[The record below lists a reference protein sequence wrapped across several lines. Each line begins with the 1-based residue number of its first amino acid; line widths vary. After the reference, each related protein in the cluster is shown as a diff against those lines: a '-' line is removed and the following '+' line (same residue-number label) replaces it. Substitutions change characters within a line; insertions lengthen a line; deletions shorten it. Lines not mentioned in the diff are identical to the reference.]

1 MARTTY
7 TTTRSVGTPSASS
20 RRITVVFVVVLIV
33 LAAVIARI
41 VFLQV
46 LSHERYRDLAARQHT
61 MEKVLAA
68 HRGEIFLKN
77 SNSVYPIAVNREYFL
92 AYVSP
97 RDVRDEELTS
107 VADRIVAAL
116 GVSRESVLEKLAKRD
131 DIYEV
136 IKRKVTKEDKEA
148 IVQESIPGL
157 FFIPEFFRFY
167 PGGSLGAQTV
177 GFVGSDGEEYVG
189 RYGIEAFFDKEM
201 HGTNGRVVQMRDAR
215 GGWMSNA
222 DRTLEEPR
230 DGDDIYLTIDYAVQ
244 YEVERI
250 LKEAVDAYGASS
262 GSVIVMDP
270 VTGKIIAMANEPT
283 FTPNEYGTVQDVSV
297 FRNSIVSDE
306 YECGSVFKP
315 ITMAMGLDAG
325 KITPQTTYTDT
336 GSVKIAEYNIKNSE
350 EKVYGL
356 QTMTQVLE
364 KSINTGMIYVE
375 RLIGNV
381 AFKSYLERFG
391 FGAVSGI
398 TLPAEADGDVSNLAR
413 VNRDIEY
420 YTASFGQG
428 IAVTLLQVA
437 AAYGALANGG
447 ELMTPQI
454 VEKTVDAQGVEH
466 VVQPRVV
473 HRVISEEASRQIGE
487 MLRNVVVNGHSKRA
501 DVPGYVIGGKTG
513 TAQVAKTGAKGYDE
527 SRTIGTF
534 AGYGPIDDPRF
545 VIAVRINEPT
555 KVIWAESSAAPTFG
569 KVMKYLLDFYGIV
582 PTEKITPQQEQQ
594 SDAVPQADVG
604 TP

>member
-1 MARTTY
+1 MARTPYAKTQ
-7 TTTRSVGTPSASS
+7 SVGTSPALY
-20 RRITVVFVVVLIV
+20 RRTTVLFIVMLGVLGIV
-33 LAAVIARI
+33 IGRI

-46 LSHERYRDLAARQHT
+46 VAHKRYVDLAARQHT
-61 MEKVLAA
+61 MEKVLPAY
-68 HRGEIFLKN
+68 RGEVFLKN
-77 SNSVYPIAVNREYFL
+77 NDGVYPIAVNREYFL

-97 RDVRDEELTS
+97 RDVPDDQIPA
-107 VADRIVAAL
+107 VADRLVAAL
-116 GVSRESVLEKLAKRD
+116 GVSRENVLGKLAKRD

-136 IKRKVTKEDKEA
+136 LKRKVARDEKEA
-148 IVQESIPGL
+148 IVRENIPGL

-177 GFVGSDGEEYVG
+177 GFVGSDGEQYVG
-189 RYGIEAFFDKEM
+189 RYGIEASFDTVM
-201 HGTNGRVVQMRDAR
+201 HGTDGRVVQMRDAR

-230 DGDDIYLTIDYAVQ
+230 DGSDIYLTIDYAVQ

-250 LKEAVDAYGASS
+250 LREAVAEYGAKS
-262 GSVIVMDP
+262 GAIIVMDP
-270 VTGKIIAMANEPT
+270 MTGRILAMANEPT
-283 FTPNEYGTVQDVSV
+283 FSPNDYGTVQDVSV
-297 FRNSIVSDE
+297 FRNSVISDE

-315 ITMAMGLDAG
+315 ITVAMGLDAG
-325 KITPQTTYTDT
+325 KITPDSTYTDT
-336 GSVKIAEYNIKNSE
+336 GSVKIAEYTIKNSE
-350 EKVYGL
+350 SKVYGT

-364 KSINTGMIYVE
+364 QSINTGMIHIE
-375 RLIGNV
+375 RLVGN
-381 AFKSYLERFG
+381 ARFKEYLERFG

-398 TLPAEADGDVSNLAR
+398 TLPAEADGDISNLAR

-428 IAVTLLQVA
+428 IAVTLLQVV

-447 ELMTPQI
+447 ELMTPHI
-454 VEKTVDAQGVEH
+454 VEKIVTADGVEQ
-466 VVQPRVV
+466 VVEPRVV
-473 HRVISEEASRQIGE
+473 HRVISQEASRSIGK
-487 MLRNVVVNGHSKRA
+487 MLRNVVVNGHGKRA

-513 TAQVAKTGAKGYDE
+513 TAQVAKSGAKGYDD

-545 VIAVRINEPT
+545 VIAVRIDEPT

-569 KVMKYLLDFYGIV
+569 KVMKYLLDVYGIV
-582 PTEKITPQQEQQ
+582 PTEPISQQTPQP
-594 SDAVPQADVG
+594 SSAHMADVG
-604 TP
+604 AP

>member
-1 MARTTY
+1 MAH
-7 TTTRSVGTPSASS
+7 S
-20 RRITVVFVVVLIV
+20 RMTAVFLAILGILAVVIG
-33 LAAVIARI
+33 RI
-41 VFLQV
+41 VFLQII
-46 LSHERYRDLAARQHT
+46 SYDKYRALATRQHT
-61 MEKVLAA
+61 MEKVLPAY
-68 HRGEIFLKN
+68 RGEIFLKN
-77 SNSVYPIAVNREYFL
+77 NNGVYPIAVNREYFL

-97 RDVRDEELTS
+97 RDIPDDALAT
-107 VADRIVAAL
+107 VADRIVATL

-136 IKRKVTKEDKEA
+136 VKHKVTKEEKER
-148 IVQESIPGL
+148 IVQEEIPGL

-167 PGGSLGAQTV
+167 PGGSLGAQMV

-189 RYGIEAFFDKEM
+189 RYGIEAFFDKDL
-201 HGTNGRVVQMRDAR
+201 HGINGRVVQMRDAR

-222 DRTLEEPR
+222 DRTVEEPR
-230 DGDDIYLTIDYAVQ
+230 DGQDVYLTIEYAVQ

-250 LKEAVDAYGASS
+250 LKEAVEAYGAAS
-262 GSVIVMDP
+262 GSIIVMEP
-270 VTGKIIAMANEPT
+270 ATGKILAMANEPT
-283 FTPNEYGTVQDVSV
+283 FVPNEYGAVKDVSV

-325 KITPQTTYTDT
+325 KITPDSTYTDT
-336 GSVKIAEYNIKNSE
+336 GSVKIAEYTIKNSE
-350 EKVYGL
+350 SKVYGL

-364 KSINTGMIYVE
+364 NSINTGMIHVE
-375 RLIGNV
+375 RMLGN
-381 AFKSYLERFG
+381 ATFKSYLDRFG

-428 IAVTLLQVA
+428 ITVTLLQVA

-454 VEKTVDAQGVEH
+454 VEKTVDANGVEH
-466 VVQPRVV
+466 VVTPHMV
-473 HRVISEEASRQIGE
+473 HRVISEEASRDIGK
-487 MLRNVVVNGHSKRA
+487 MLRNVVVNGHGKRA

-534 AGYGPIDDPRF
+534 AGYGPIGDPRF
-545 VIAVRINEPT
+545 VIVVRINEPT

-569 KVMKYLLDFYGIV
+569 KVMKYLLDVYGVV
-582 PTEKITPQQEQQ
+582 PTEPIVHANDQPEIT
-594 SDAVPQADVG
+594 VPAEDVG

>member
-1 MARTTY
+1 MARTPYAKTQ
-7 TTTRSVGTPSASS
+7 SVGTSPALY
-20 RRITVVFVVVLIV
+20 RRTTVLFIVMLGVLGIV
-33 LAAVIARI
+33 IGRI

-46 LSHERYRDLAARQHT
+46 VAHKRYVDLAARQHT
-61 MEKVLAA
+61 MEKVLPAY
-68 HRGEIFLKN
+68 RGEVFLKN
-77 SNSVYPIAVNREYFL
+77 NDGVYPIAVNREYFL

-97 RDVRDEELTS
+97 RDVPDDQIPA
-107 VADRIVAAL
+107 VADRLVAAL
-116 GVSRESVLEKLAKRD
+116 GVSRENVLGKLAKRD

-136 IKRKVTKEDKEA
+136 LKRKVARDEKEA
-148 IVQESIPGL
+148 IVRENIPGL

-177 GFVGSDGEEYVG
+177 GFVGSDGEQYVG
-189 RYGIEAFFDKEM
+189 RYGIEASFDTVM
-201 HGTNGRVVQMRDAR
+201 HGTDGRVVQMRDAR

-230 DGDDIYLTIDYAVQ
+230 DGSDIYLTIDYAVQ

-250 LKEAVDAYGASS
+250 LREAVAEYGAKS
-262 GSVIVMDP
+262 GAIIVMDP
-270 VTGKIIAMANEPT
+270 MTGRILAMANEPT
-283 FTPNEYGTVQDVSV
+283 FSPNDYGTVQDVSV
-297 FRNSIVSDE
+297 FRNSVISDE

-315 ITMAMGLDAG
+315 ITVAMGLDAG
-325 KITPQTTYTDT
+325 KITPDSTYTDT
-336 GSVKIAEYNIKNSE
+336 GSVKIAEYTIKNSE
-350 EKVYGL
+350 SKVYGT

-364 KSINTGMIYVE
+364 QSINTGMIHIE
-375 RLIGNV
+375 RLVGN
-381 AFKSYLERFG
+381 ARFKEYLERFG

-398 TLPAEADGDVSNLAR
+398 TLPAEADGDISNLAR

-428 IAVTLLQVA
+428 IAVTLLQVV

-447 ELMTPQI
+447 ELMTPHI
-454 VEKTVDAQGVEH
+454 VEKIVTADGVEQ
-466 VVQPRVV
+466 VVEPRVV
-473 HRVISEEASRQIGE
+473 HRVISQEASRSIGK
-487 MLRNVVVNGHSKRA
+487 MLRNVVVNRHGKRA

-513 TAQVAKTGAKGYDE
+513 TAQVAKSGAKGYDD

-545 VIAVRINEPT
+545 VIAVRIDEPT

-569 KVMKYLLDFYGIV
+569 KVMKYLLDVYGIV
-582 PTEKITPQQEQQ
+582 PTEPISQQTPQP
-594 SDAVPQADVG
+594 SSAHMADVG
-604 TP
+604 AP